1 MLDNPARGGTLGEVK
16 HLSSRGKESNR
27 DSQSSGERN
36 GSSPNLLYVIGYSRC
51 TRGVVGGTFR
61 NLYIAAFYYIVSQR
75 ILERTT
81 IEGNSPVGENDIVFC
96 SVYLSKVGH
105 VKSGPNLGRP
115 LSKAK

>member
-16 HLSSRGKESNR
+16 HLSNREKESNR

-36 GSSPNLLYVIGYSRC
+36 GNSPNLLYVIGYSRC
-51 TRGVVGGTFR
+51 TRGVVGDVFR
-61 NLYIAAFYYIVSQR
+61 NLYIAAIYISVSQR

-81 IEGNSPVGENDIVFC
+81 IGGNSPVGENSFTYCNVF
-96 SVYLSKVGH
+96 LSRVGH
-105 VKSGPNLGRP
+105 VKSGLNLGRP